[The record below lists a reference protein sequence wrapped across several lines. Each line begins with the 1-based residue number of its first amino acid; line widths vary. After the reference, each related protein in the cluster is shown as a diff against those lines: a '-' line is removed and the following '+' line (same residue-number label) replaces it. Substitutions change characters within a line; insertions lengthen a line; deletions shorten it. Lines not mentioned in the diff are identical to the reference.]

1 MKIKVLLVE
10 DHTII
15 SSGLHAILEPQA
27 DIEVVGKTVNGREAV
42 ELAARLSPAV
52 VIMDVVLRGSEIS
65 GIEATR
71 QIAELNKDVKVI
83 ALSVMEDLAYVK
95 SMLAAGAS
103 GYLFKGCSTEELL
116 EAIHAVLQGEVYF
129 SEGARRVVEQDYVN
143 LVQNPLKSHKGELT
157 DREIEILKFVALGKN
172 AKEIAD
178 RLDISRKT
186 VDVHKRKIMEKQNLW
201 SVAELTKYALRE
213 GIILEDE

>member
-15 SSGLHAILEPQA
+15 SSGVHALLEHQA
-27 DIEVVGKTVNGREAV
+27 DIEVVGEAANGREAV
-42 ELAARLSPAV
+42 DLATRLSPEV
-52 VIMDVVLRGSEIS
+52 VIMDVVLRGSKIS
-65 GIEATR
+65 GLQATK
-71 QIAELNKDVKVI
+71 QIADLNKGIKVI

-95 SMLAAGAS
+95 SMLSAGAS

-143 LVQNPLKSHKGELT
+143 LVQNPLKSHKELT
-157 DREIEILKFVALGKN
+157 DRETEILRMTALGKN

-178 RLDISRKT
+178 DLEISRKT
-186 VDVHKRKIMEKQNLW
+186 VDVHKRKIMEKLDLW